1 MQFWRSRVLRSF
13 SRESST
19 RKRALVY
26 FFCFALISVA
36 VAFGQQAPAPVTTS
50 GAKTNSQASNA
61 SSSQAEQAATPSNG
75 GKPAE
80 KTVPGLDMKSGIPL
94 YETIQEDWSS
104 LQIGAS
110 KLEPMPPMVGGV
122 DEQETFTRIMTRVQW
137 RPGDPIDLWIFLP
150 KGVTKPPVV
159 IYLYDGNTARFRDN
173 NWAQRVTSGGV
184 AAVAFVPALTGPR
197 FHDRPMKQWFVSE
210 LQEALGSTVHDVKF
224 ILDYLEG
231 TAKFDMNRAGVFGEG
246 KGATIAILAAAAD
259 PRIKAVD
266 ALDPWGDWPDF
277 LAKSPVV
284 EPDPAHAD
292 YMKPAFLKKVAP
304 LDPVKWLPDLK
315 IPLRIQQTR
324 DDDQTPVECKE
335 AIKAAAPKQ
344 AEVMRFAA
352 LRDLGTRESGG
363 RLYEWIKDKL
373 RESPKPATGTE
384 AKVAVVDKTM
394 GKPAAVDT
402 NK

>member
-1 MQFWRSRVLRSF
+1 MQFWQSRVLRSS
-13 SRESST
+13 SRESIIG
-19 RKRALVY
+19 KPA
-26 FFCFALISVA
+26 FFCFCAVLISVC
-36 VAFGQQAPAPVTTS
+36 VAFAQQSRAPVTTS
-50 GAKTNSQASNA
+50 SGAKANPQTPSG
-61 SSSQAEQAATPSNG
+61 SSSQAEQTATPSNG
-75 GKPAE
+75 SKPAD
-80 KTVPGLDMKSGIPL
+80 KTVPGLDMKTRIPL

-150 KGVTKPPVV
+150 KGVTTPPVV
-159 IYLYDGNTARFRDN
+159 LYLYDGNTARFRDN
-173 NWAQRVTSGGV
+173 NWAQRVTAGGV

-224 ILDYLEG
+224 ILDYLAS
-231 TAKFDMNRAGVFGEG
+231 TARFDMNRVGMFGEG
-246 KGATIAILAAAAD
+246 KGGTIAILAAAAD

-266 ALDPWGDWPDF
+266 ALEPWGDWADF

-292 YMKPAFLKKVAP
+292 YVKPEFLKKVAP

-315 IPLRIQQTR
+315 IPVRIQQTR
-324 DDDQTPVECKE
+324 DDDQTPAECKE

-373 RESPKPATGTE
+373 RESAKPATGTE
-384 AKVAVVDKTM
+384 AKVAVVDKAV
-394 GKPAAVDT
+394 GKPAAVVT
-402 NK
+402 K

>member
-1 MQFWRSRVLRSF
+1 MQSWQFRAQRPFIRESVIGKRVL
-13 SRESST
+13 
-19 RKRALVY
+19 
-26 FFCFALISVA
+26 FCFCCVLMSLA
-36 VAFGQQAPAPVTTS
+36 VAFAQQVRPPDAAPQAQAP
-50 GAKTNSQASNA
+50 
-61 SSSQAEQAATPSNG
+61 TPSAN
-75 GKPAE
+75 KPAE

-110 KLEPMPPMVGGV
+110 KLEPMPPKVGGV

-150 KGVTKPPVV
+150 KGATKPPVV
-159 IYLYDGNTARFRDN
+159 LYLYDGNDARFRDN
-173 NWAQRVTSGGV
+173 NWAQRVTAGGV

-224 ILDYLEG
+224 ILDYLASTG
-231 TAKFDMNRAGVFGEG
+231 NFDMNRAGMFGEG
-246 KGATIAILAAAAD
+246 KGGTIAILAAAAD
-259 PRIKAVD
+259 PRIRAVD
-266 ALDPWGDWPDF
+266 ALEPWGDWPDF
-277 LAKSPVV
+277 LVKSPVV

-292 YMKPAFLKKVAP
+292 YLKPEFLKKVAP

-315 IPLRIQQTR
+315 VPVRIQQTR
-324 DDDQTPVECKE
+324 DNDQTPLECKE

-344 AEVMRFAA
+344 AEVLRFAA

-373 RESPKPATGTE
+373 RESPMPATGME
-384 AKVAVVDKTM
+384 VKVVVVDK
-394 GKPAAVDT
+394 AAE
-402 NK
+402 NPRP

>member
-1 MQFWRSRVLRSF
+1 MSL
-13 SRESST
+13 
-19 RKRALVY
+19 
-26 FFCFALISVA
+26 A
-36 VAFGQQAPAPVTTS
+36 VAFAQQVRPPDAAPQAQAPTP
-50 GAKTNSQASNA
+50 
-61 SSSQAEQAATPSNG
+61 AAN
-75 GKPAE
+75 KPAE

-110 KLEPMPPMVGGV
+110 KLEPMPPKVGGV

-150 KGVTKPPVV
+150 KGATKPPVV
-159 IYLYDGNTARFRDN
+159 LYLYDGNDARFRDN
-173 NWAQRVTSGGV
+173 NWAQRVTAGGV

-224 ILDYLEG
+224 ILDYLASTG
-231 TAKFDMNRAGVFGEG
+231 NFDMNRAGMFGEG
-246 KGATIAILAAAAD
+246 KGGTIAILAAAAD
-259 PRIKAVD
+259 PRIRAVD
-266 ALDPWGDWPDF
+266 ALEPWGDWPDF
-277 LAKSPVV
+277 LVKSPVV

-292 YMKPAFLKKVAP
+292 YLKPEFLKKVAP

-315 IPLRIQQTR
+315 VPVRIQQTR
-324 DDDQTPVECKE
+324 DNDQTPLECKE

-344 AEVMRFAA
+344 AEVLRFAA

-373 RESPKPATGTE
+373 RESPMPATGME
-384 AKVAVVDKTM
+384 VKVVVVDK
-394 GKPAAVDT
+394 AAE
-402 NK
+402 NPRP

>member
-1 MQFWRSRVLRSF
+1 MQSWQFRAQRPFIRESVIGKRVL
-13 SRESST
+13 
-19 RKRALVY
+19 
-26 FFCFALISVA
+26 FCFCCVLMSLA
-36 VAFGQQAPAPVTTS
+36 VAFAQQVRPPDAAPQAQAP
-50 GAKTNSQASNA
+50 
-61 SSSQAEQAATPSNG
+61 TPSAN
-75 GKPAE
+75 KPAE

-110 KLEPMPPMVGGV
+110 KLEPMPPKVGGV

-150 KGVTKPPVV
+150 KGATKPPVV
-159 IYLYDGNTARFRDN
+159 LYLYDGNDARFRDN
-173 NWAQRVTSGGV
+173 NWAQRVTAGGV

-224 ILDYLEG
+224 ILDYLASTG
-231 TAKFDMNRAGVFGEG
+231 NFDMNRAGMFGEG
-246 KGATIAILAAAAD
+246 KGGTIAILAAAAD
-259 PRIKAVD
+259 PRIRAVD
-266 ALDPWGDWPDF
+266 ALEPWGDWPDF

-292 YMKPAFLKKVAP
+292 YLKPEFLKKVAP

-315 IPLRIQQTR
+315 VPVRIQQTR
-324 DDDQTPVECKE
+324 DNDQTPLECKE

-344 AEVMRFAA
+344 AEVLRFAA

-373 RESPKPATGTE
+373 RESPMPATGME
-384 AKVAVVDKTM
+384 VKVVVVDK
-394 GKPAAVDT
+394 AAE
-402 NK
+402 NPRP

>member
-1 MQFWRSRVLRSF
+1 MQSWQFRAQRPLIRESAIGKRVL
-13 SRESST
+13 
-19 RKRALVY
+19 
-26 FFCFALISVA
+26 FCFCCVLMSLA
-36 VAFGQQAPAPVTTS
+36 VAFAQQVRPPDAAPQAQAP
-50 GAKTNSQASNA
+50 
-61 SSSQAEQAATPSNG
+61 TPSAN
-75 GKPAE
+75 KPAE

-110 KLEPMPPMVGGV
+110 KLEPMPPKVGGV

-150 KGVTKPPVV
+150 KGATKPPVV
-159 IYLYDGNTARFRDN
+159 LYLYDGNDARFRDN
-173 NWAQRVTSGGV
+173 NWAQRVTAGGV

-224 ILDYLEG
+224 ILDYLASTG
-231 TAKFDMNRAGVFGEG
+231 NFDMNRAGMFGEG
-246 KGATIAILAAAAD
+246 KGGTIAILAAAAD
-259 PRIKAVD
+259 PRIRAVD
-266 ALDPWGDWPDF
+266 ALEPWGDWPDF
-277 LAKSPVV
+277 LVKSPVV

-292 YMKPAFLKKVAP
+292 YLKPEFLKKVAP

-315 IPLRIQQTR
+315 VPVRIQQTR
-324 DDDQTPVECKE
+324 DNDQTPLECKE

-344 AEVMRFAA
+344 AEVLRFAA

-373 RESPKPATGTE
+373 RESPMPATGME
-384 AKVAVVDKTM
+384 VKVVVVDK
-394 GKPAAVDT
+394 AAE
-402 NK
+402 NPRP